1 MSTNNHQQYSNQQ
14 IGVLERIRALAD
26 ENRLLL
32 LSWLHQGEMNVGTLA
47 TRLNL
52 SEPTVSHH
60 LTKLR
65 EAGFVT
71 LRADGTQRIYS
82 INASGMT
89 ALKRA
94 LDQLPALVQEQPK
107 SDDSWIDALP
117 AEFSADERKQL
128 RDMTHNGRLK
138 QLPNLRTR
146 RQKAY
151 LVLRWLAS
159 RFEPD
164 VRYSEKQVNAVL
176 KSVHDDFAS
185 LRRYL
190 IEFGYLRRE
199 RDGGAYWL
207 APADDAPDAE
217 AN

>member
-1 MSTNNHQQYSNQQ
+1 MSENHETKYSNQQ
-14 IGVLERIRALAD
+14 ISVLERIRALAD

-71 LRADGTQRIYS
+71 LRADGTQRIYR

-94 LDQLPALVQEQPK
+94 LDQIPTLVLEQPA

-117 AEFSADERKQL
+117 AEFSADDRQQL
-128 RDMTHNGRLK
+128 REMTHDGRLK
-138 QLPNLRTR
+138 QLPNLRTK

-159 RFEPD
+159 RFAPE
-164 VRYSEKQVNAVL
+164 VRYTEKQVNAVL

-190 IEFGYLRRE
+190 IEFGYMRRE
-199 RDGGAYWL
+199 RDGGAYWV
-207 APADDAPDAE
+207 APADDAPKSS
-217 AN
+217 